1 MSEYVSMFGVTRVLG
16 TSEGS
21 SAKNDAAITDGITA
35 KIRVS
40 LKAEDGTPDK
50 NVTDTAFGKGIAFIP
65 QGAYIVSVKTFNA
78 SAVAGAKVGTYKQDG
93 TVIDDDGLVA
103 VAGITAGVANGAGAL
118 VGTLVNQDS
127 YIKASGTLTGLNGF
141 MVVEYAI

>member
-21 SAKNDAAITDGITA
+21 SAKNDAAITDGITT

-40 LKAEDGTPDK
+40 LKASDSAPDK

-65 QGAYIVSVKTFNA
+65 KDAYIVSVKTFNA
-78 SAVAGAKVGTYKQDG
+78 VAVAGAKVGTYKADG
-93 TVIDDDGLVA
+93 SAIDDDGLVA
-103 VAGITAGVANGAGAL
+103 AAGITAGVATGNGAL
-118 VGTLVNQDS
+118 VNTIAAEDS
-127 YIKASGTLTGLNGF
+127 YIKVSGTLTGLDGF

>member
-21 SAKNDAAITDGITA
+21 SEKNDAAISDGITT

-40 LKAEDGTPDK
+40 LKASDGTPDK
-50 NVTDTAFGKGIAFIP
+50 NVTDSAFGKGIAFVP
-65 QGAYIVSVKTFNA
+65 KGAYIVSATTFNA
-78 SAVAGAKVGTYKQDG
+78 VAVAGAKVGTYKADG
-93 TVIDDDGLVA
+93 SVIDDDGLVA
-103 VAGITAGVANGAGAL
+103 VAGITAGVADGKGAL
-118 VGTLVNQDS
+118 VGTIAAEDS
-127 YIKASGTLTGLNGF
+127 YIKVSGTLTGLDGF